1 MSISVSSKP
10 LQPTT
15 FSRRLIV
22 FVYEAFLLFAVLF
35 AAAIPITVGFNIT
48 YGDPRYP
55 VLVIYL
61 YAFAFLYFGWCW
73 TRAGQTLAMKT
84 WKLQLVS
91 RNGGPVTWKQSA
103 IRYGV
108 ACISLLAFGLG
119 FLWALFNKNK
129 DTWHGLA
136 SSTKL
141 IRVAR

>member
-1 MSISVSSKP
+1 MTHPDNSTAQTPVP
-10 LQPTT
+10 
-15 FSRRLIV
+15 FFRRLIV
-22 FVYEAFLLFAVLF
+22 MIYEAFLLFAVLF

-48 YGDPRYP
+48 YGDPLYP
-55 VLVIYL
+55 VLVGYL

-84 WKLQLVS
+84 WRVKLVS
-91 RNGGPVTWKQSA
+91 RDGSPVTWKQSA

-108 ACISLLAFGLG
+108 GCISLLALG
-119 FLWALFNKNK
+119 AGFFWALLNKNK